1 MDFLKDFLEGLL
13 QGGVRFEIRKC
24 NGEWHGKE

>member
-13 QGGVRFEIRKC
+13 QKSERFEIRNC
-24 NGEWHGKE
+24 NGEWPGKE